1 MGMPK
6 KKPKIQADATIAS
19 TGSKEPDDWEARHA
33 FDTLIRAHEIT
44 SNTTLMKRVK
54 QHAKQH
60 KERADRVARLEGKL
74 L

>member
-1 MGMPK
+1 MAK
-6 KKPKIQADATIAS
+6 KKSKSPLEAPPS
-19 TGSKEPDDWEARHA
+19 TAMESKDDWEARSA

-44 SNTTLMKRVK
+44 SNSTLMKRVK
-54 QHAKQH
+54 AHAKAH